1 MNKIAVRT
9 IGIVAA
15 IVILPIAIAS
25 AMIAVPLAVAIGICK
40 YAAQAIDEAI
50 AKEEE

>member
-1 MNKIAVRT
+1 MNKIAIRT

-15 IVILPIAIAS
+15 IMILPIAIVS

-40 YAAQAIDEAI
+40 YAANAIDEAI
-50 AKEEE
+50 EKEE